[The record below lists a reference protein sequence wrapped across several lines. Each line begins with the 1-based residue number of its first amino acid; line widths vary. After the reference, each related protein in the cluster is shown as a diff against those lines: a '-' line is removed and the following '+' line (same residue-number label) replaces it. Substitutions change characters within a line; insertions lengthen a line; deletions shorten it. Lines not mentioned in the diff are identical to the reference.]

1 MHASV
6 SLCSYPGASLLVILL
21 HLLFLHKVA
30 RFMCV
35 SGARRRATG
44 SVRVRA
50 CFQQPGLGVLIAG
63 KGCSFKHC
71 LAEADALLE
80 QSLRLEQAGD
90 PATALALLRHIVCK

>member
-1 MHASV
+1 
-6 SLCSYPGASLLVILL
+6 
-21 HLLFLHKVA
+21 
-30 RFMCV
+30 MCV

-44 SVRVRA
+44 SVCVRA

>member
-6 SLCSYPGASLLVILL
+6 SLRSYLSAFLLVILL

-30 RFMCV
+30 RSVCV

-44 SVRVRA
+44 CVCA
-50 CFQQPGLGVLIAG
+50 CMFQQPGLGVLIAG
-63 KGCSFKHC
+63 KGCSFKRC